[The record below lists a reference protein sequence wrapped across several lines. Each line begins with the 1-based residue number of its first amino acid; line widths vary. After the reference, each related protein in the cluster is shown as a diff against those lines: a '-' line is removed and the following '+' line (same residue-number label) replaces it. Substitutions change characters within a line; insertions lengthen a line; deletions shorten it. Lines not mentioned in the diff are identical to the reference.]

1 MKRAGIVAL
10 ALIVACGLG
19 VSAAWAGP
27 GCGAHKEAKT
37 ASASSCGSMIG
48 DFPKIVMMV
57 GDETFECP
65 SSADKAAKSHD
76 AKIVYAVAGEKFDCK
91 DKASEA
97 LACASECYIKKFT
110 TVATVV
116 DGRVIFASDKDC
128 KSTCSGKE
136 TTVAAKSSGCNKSK
150 ETTVAATSGGCSKTK
165 ELTLAKASGK
175 GCCQS
180 KSAMASAGCC
190 KSKAQ
195 TMTQAQIDAEVKSAK
210 VVKYMVL
217 GKTYDCPKE
226 ASKTRDEAL
235 AAIKTVH
242 MKYVVDGKEVGSSED
257 VCPMAKKFGKV
268 QYVVGTEKTGCE
280 TSARVTLAKAQF
292 EAAKKAAEKKVA
304 TM

>member
-27 GCGAHKEAKT
+27 GSGAHKDAKT
-37 ASASSCGSMIG
+37 ASASSCSSMIG

-57 GDETFECP
+57 GDETYECP
-65 SSADKAAKSHD
+65 SAADKAAKSHD

-91 DKASEA
+91 DKATEA

-110 TVATVV
+110 SIATVL

-136 TTVAAKSSGCNKSK
+136 TTVEAK
-150 ETTVAATSGGCSKTK
+150 SGGCSKSK

-180 KSAMASAGCC
+180 KGASASAACC
-190 KSKAQ
+190 KSKAQTMTQ
-195 TMTQAQIDAEVKSAK
+195 TMTQAQIDAEVKNAK

-217 GKTYDCPKE
+217 GKTFDCPKE
-226 ASKTRDEAL
+226 ASKARDEAL
-235 AAIKTVH
+235 AAIKTVS
-242 MKYVVDGKEVGSSED
+242 MKYVVDGKEIGSSED
-257 VCPMAKKFGKV
+257 VCPMAKKAGKV
-268 QYVVGTEKTGCE
+268 QYVVGTEKLNCE
-280 TSARVTLAKAQF
+280 TSARVTLARAQF

-304 TM
+304 AM

>member
-1 MKRAGIVAL
+1 MKRTGIVAL
-10 ALIVACGLG
+10 ALIIACGFG

-37 ASASSCGSMIG
+37 ASASSCSSMVG
-48 DFPKIVMMV
+48 EFPTLVMLV
-57 GDETFECP
+57 GDETFGCP
-65 SSADKAAKSHD
+65 VAAEKAAKAHD

-91 DKASEA
+91 DKATEA

-136 TTVAAKSSGCNKSK
+136 TTVAATSSGCSKSK
-150 ETTVAATSGGCSKTK
+150 EM
-165 ELTLAKASGK
+165 TLAKASGK

-180 KSAMASAGCC
+180 KAAMASAGCC

-195 TMTQAQIDAEVKSAK
+195 TMTQAQIDAEVKNAK
-210 VVKYMVL
+210 VVKYMVV

-226 ASKTRDEAL
+226 ASKARDEAL
-235 AAIKTVH
+235 AAIKAVQ
-242 MKYVVDGKEVGSSED
+242 MKYVVDGREVPSSAE
-257 VCPMAKKFGKV
+257 VCQMARKAGKL
-268 QYVVGTEKTGCE
+268 QYVVGTEKTDCE

-304 TM
+304 AM

>member
-1 MKRAGIVAL
+1 MAL
-10 ALIVACGLG
+10 VVACGFG

-37 ASASSCGSMIG
+37 ASASSCSSMIG
-48 DFPKIVMMV
+48 DFPKMVMMV

-65 SSADKAAKSHD
+65 SAADKAAKSHD

-91 DKASEA
+91 DKATEA
-97 LACASECYIKKFT
+97 LACASECYIKKYT
-110 TVATVV
+110 SIATVV

-128 KSTCSGKE
+128 KSTCSSKGSVVATKTDGCKSKE
-136 TTVAAKSSGCNKSK
+136 TTVAAKS
-150 ETTVAATSGGCSKTK
+150 GGCSKSK
-165 ELTLAKASGK
+165 EMTLAKASGK

-180 KSAMASAGCC
+180 AGASASACC

-195 TMTQAQIDAEVKSAK
+195 TMTQAQIDAEAKNAK

-217 GKTYDCPKE
+217 GKTFDCPKE
-226 ASKTRDEAL
+226 ASKARDEAL
-235 AAIKTVH
+235 AAIKSVH

-257 VCPMAKKFGKV
+257 VCPMAKKAGKV
-268 QYVVGTEKTGCE
+268 QYVVGTEKLNSE
-280 TSARVTLAKAQF
+280 TSARVTLARAQF

-304 TM
+304 AM